1 MSLKDAVEFGGT
13 ALALAALI
21 FGVYQYYIAQKWQ
34 RAEFAAKQ
42 LLLLSSDAELDLCC
56 KLLDWSGRVSSV
68 PEKYREATDEKVFI
82 HDWQTLKEAML
93 PEEDADRAGWDW
105 QHMMYRDIFD
115 RYFEYLER
123 INHYISIRLIF
134 VHDVASLG
142 YWLEQLDRPRFL
154 PAAEQKLFREF
165 IDRYR
170 YDGVRELTVRFRD
183 AGIIKEVPDEPV
195 SSGLRARAEPLAG

>member
-1 MSLKDAVEFGGT
+1 MTLKDVVEFGGT

-21 FGVYQYYIAQKWQ
+21 FGVYQYYVAQKWQ

-42 LLLLSSDAELDLCC
+42 LLLLSSDVELDLCC

-68 PEKYREATDEKVFI
+68 PEKYRDATDQRTFE
-82 HDWQTLKEAML
+82 HNWLTLKEAML
-93 PEEDADRAGWDW
+93 PEEEADRARWDW
-105 QHMMYRDIFD
+105 QHAMYRDIFD

-123 INHYISIRLIF
+123 INHYISIKLIY

-154 PAAEQKLFREF
+154 APADQGLFREF

-170 YDGVRELTVRFRD
+170 YAGVRELTRRFRD
-183 AGIIKEVPDEPV
+183 AGIIDRTPDEDAPSGVPV
-195 SSGLRARAEPLAG
+195 KAAPLAG